1 MRRSAIAAPH
11 FAGAEGLR
19 IARAKADQ
27 HCAIEHMAAKLGRFA
42 RAQIDAEAR
51 GRARALHPG
60 IAFSG
65 KVNDFSK
72 SGPD

>member
-1 MRRSAIAAPH
+1 
-11 FAGAEGLR
+11 
-19 IARAKADQ
+19 
-27 HCAIEHMAAKLGRFA
+27 MAAKLGRFA

-60 IAFSG
+60 IAFIG